1 MILVSTRLYTRLRQH
16 FYDGPA
22 VFTYPGRKI
31 IGYRS
36 PTLLIYLWVKAFAVT
51 YFTVPGRIL
60 FLVAATIITAGLLS
74 NLMPIFIL
82 SFALLSLFLTDV
94 AAGWYWRPR
103 LHVER
108 RAPAVG
114 APCTPLHIDYIVKNL
129 SNKPCWDVFVDTI
142 LLPPQLQFSHDLR
155 CISLLEPMQA
165 VSLSNSIEA
174 DRRGKY
180 YLPLPVADSAF
191 PFGLWRWGSRGKP
204 SEPLLIYPSYAP
216 LTEVALPSGHQ
227 YQSGGEFATD
237 TAGESVHFLACREYR
252 YGDNPRRI
260 HARSWARV
268 GAPVVKEFSEEFLQR
283 IGLVVDTTVAASP
296 GWLKAVETELLQRQ
310 NNLFEATLS
319 LTAALADFL
328 CGVGYNVNFVAPAH
342 SPVAVCGSGGN
353 QLHAILEILACMD
366 ESTGSGVATLSEQ
379 ALLELQAGSAVILV
393 LQKWD
398 RSRAAIVEQL
408 RARDIFT
415 DVVIVYDT
423 PQPTDEAVAAG
434 ICLPADDILAGRV
447 CQVP

>member
-1 MILVSTRLYTRLRQH
+1 MILVSTRFYARLRQH

-22 VFTYPGRKI
+22 VFNYPGRKI
-31 IGYRS
+31 VGYRS
-36 PTLLIYLWVKAFAVT
+36 PTLLIYLWAKAFTVT

-60 FLVAATIITAGLLS
+60 FLVAGTIIMAGLLS

-82 SFALLSLFLTDV
+82 SFALLSLFIIDV

-114 APCTPLHIDYIVKNL
+114 APNTPLHIDYLVKNL
-129 SNKPCWDVFVDTI
+129 TGRPCWDIFVDTI
-142 LLPPQLQFSHDLR
+142 LLPPQLHFCNEPR
-155 CISLLEPMQA
+155 CVSLLEPYQA
-165 VSLSNSIEA
+165 VALSNTIKA

-204 SEPLLIYPSYAP
+204 SEPLLIYPDYVP

-227 YQSGGEFATD
+227 YQAGGELATD

-260 HARSWARV
+260 HARSWARI
-268 GAPVVKEFSEEFLQR
+268 GSPVVKEFSEEFLQR
-283 IGLVVDTTVAASP
+283 IGLVVDTCAPDGS
-296 GWLKAVETELLQRQ
+296 GWLKTVEVDLLQRQ

-319 LTAALADFL
+319 LTAALADYL

-342 SPVAVCGSGGN
+342 SDVPVCGSGGD
-353 QLHAILEILACMD
+353 QLHAILEILACVD
-366 ESTGSGVATLSEQ
+366 EAAGSTVTSLSEP

-393 LQKWD
+393 LQKWGRD
-398 RSRAAIVEQL
+398 RAAIVEQF

-415 DVVIVYDT
+415 DVVIVFDT
-423 PQPTDEAVAAG
+423 PQPTEEAEAAG
-434 ICLPADDILAGRV
+434 ICVSAADILAGRV
-447 CQVP
+447 RQIS